1 MSTNIFKRLKSLLP
15 DAPVQSGQV
24 QAVYADGT
32 ALVTLDG
39 GGGQLRVRNPLG
51 HAVQALVYV
60 QSGAVI
66 GDAPDL
72 PYVLIEV

>member
-1 MSTNIFKRLKSLLP
+1 MSTNLYKRLLSLLP
-15 DAPVQSGQV
+15 DEPVQSGTV
-24 QAVYADGT
+24 SLVYSDGT

-51 HAVQALVYV
+51 RAVAAKVYV
-60 QSGAVI
+60 KAGEI
-66 GDAPDL
+66 TGDAPVL

>member
-1 MSTNIFKRLKSLLP
+1 MSTNLYKRLLSLLP
-15 DAPVQSGQV
+15 DEPVQSGTV
-24 QAVYADGT
+24 SLVYSDGT

-51 HAVQALVYV
+51 IAAAQKVYV
-60 QSGAVI
+60 KAGEITGQ
-66 GDAPDL
+66 APDL